1 MSMLQPTIDDL
12 LAPVRSA
19 DPVTSVLAA
28 VSVDVRGK
36 QRLTLLALR
45 ELRRHNAAPVEAW
58 RVHRAAQRIQHRE
71 RPSARPLGEST
82 IRTRLNELC
91 RSGFVMVVD
100 RDGLTEANGRCGRYG
115 LTAMGVSEAKELDH
129 GEA

>member
-1 MSMLQPTIDDL
+1 MSVMQPTIDDL
-12 LAPVRSA
+12 LMQVRST

-28 VSVDVRGK
+28 MSVDVRGK

-45 ELRRHNAAPVEAW
+45 ELRRHGAAPVEAW
-58 RVHRAAQRIQHRE
+58 RVHRAAQRIQHRLN
-71 RPSARPLGEST
+71 PSARPLGEST

-91 RSGFVMVVD
+91 RADFVTVVD
-100 RDGLTEANGRCGRYG
+100 RDGLTEANGRCARYS

-129 GEA
+129 EEV

>member
-1 MSMLQPTIDDL
+1 MSMLQLTIDDV
-12 LAPVRSA
+12 ASA
-19 DPVTSVLAA
+19 RATDPVTSAMAA
-28 VSVDVRGK
+28 LSVDVKGK

-71 RPSARPLGEST
+71 HPQARPLGEST

-91 RSGFVMVVD
+91 RVDYVMVAD
-100 RDGLTEANGRCGRYG
+100 REGLTEANGRCARYM
-115 LTAMGVSEAKELDH
+115 LTPMGFSEAKELDH
-129 GEA
+129 A